1 MTSQYDWLKPGL
13 GNVGNY
19 QVSSIPFLTSSLT
32 VPANSGTPLNISFPS
47 VTKTVTIKNETPT
60 SSAAKVLRFG
70 VSINGVKGTNY
81 IKLNNGESF
90 SADIKVTNIY
100 LLSDDGN
107 TVEASV
113 YAGLTGIENN
123 HLASNWSGSTG
134 VG

>member
-1 MTSQYDWLKPGL
+1 LSYQILKPGL

-19 QVSSIPFLTSSLT
+19 QVSSIPFLTSSLSA
-32 VPANSGTPLNISFPS
+32 PANSGTPLRISFPS

-60 SSAAKVLRFG
+60 ANAAKTLRFG
-70 VSINGVKGTNY
+70 VSENGVKGTNY

-90 SADIKVTNIY
+90 SADIKVTDVFLI
-100 LLSDDGN
+100 SDDGS

-113 YAGLTGIENN
+113 YAGLTGIENE
-123 HLASNWSGSTG
+123 HLPNNWSGSLG

>member
-1 MTSQYDWLKPGL
+1 MSYDFIKPGL

-19 QVSSIPFLTSSLT
+19 QVSSIPFLSSSLT
-32 VPANSGTPLNISFPS
+32 APASSGTPLEISFPS

-60 SSAAKVLRFG
+60 SSAARILKFG
-70 VSINGVKGTNY
+70 VSSNGVKNTNY

-90 SADIKVTNIY
+90 SADIKVTAIY
-100 LLSDDGN
+100 LISGDSS

-113 YAGLTGIENN
+113 YAGLTGIENQ
-123 HLASNWSGSTG
+123 HLPTNWTGAAG